1 MARIYD
7 RILRTDDQVKELEC
21 RIRNIARSFIWLD
34 GCQDATAHNIDSDY
48 ILRKTDRSW
57 LICAHDETIVKRVD
71 RAKPDAISALIKR
84 YLELYDY

>member
-1 MARIYD
+1 MPRIYD
-7 RILRTDDQVKELEC
+7 QILRTSNQVNELEC

-34 GCQDATAHNIDSDY
+34 GCQDATVCSIDPDY

-57 LICAHDETIVKRVD
+57 LICTRNETIVKRVD
-71 RAKPDAISALIKR
+71 RAKPDAISTLIKR